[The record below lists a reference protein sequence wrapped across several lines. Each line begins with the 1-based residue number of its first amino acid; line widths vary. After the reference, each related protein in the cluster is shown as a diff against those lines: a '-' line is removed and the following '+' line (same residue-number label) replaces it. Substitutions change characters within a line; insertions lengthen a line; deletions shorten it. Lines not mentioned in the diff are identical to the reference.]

1 MFIFSPS
8 EAEKQP
14 REPKIV
20 FLIGKLTNE
29 WSTLLFLILPHIRL
43 IWEVCRRR
51 GVPGVPGVQGV
62 PGVSVVFWMFLSI
75 FMIFYNLYGRS
86 VGAGG
91 AKGARRARLAYGL
104 DVLKHF
110 LDVLK
115 HFL

>member
-29 WSTLLFLILPHIRL
+29 WSTLLFLILLHIRL
-43 IWEVCRRR
+43 RWEVCRRR

-62 PGVSVVFWMFLSI
+62 PGVPGVSFIQIS
-75 FMIFYNLYGRS
+75 
-86 VGAGG
+86 
-91 AKGARRARLAYGL
+91 
-104 DVLKHF
+104 
-110 LDVLK
+110 
-115 HFL
+115 

>member
-62 PGVSVVFWMFLSI
+62 PGVPGVSVVFWMFLSS
-75 FMIFYNLYGRS
+75 FYDFLQLIWEV

-91 AKGARRARLAYGL
+91 ARGARGAGGL
-104 DVLKHF
+104 LYVLKYF
-110 LDVLK
+110 L
-115 HFL
+115 